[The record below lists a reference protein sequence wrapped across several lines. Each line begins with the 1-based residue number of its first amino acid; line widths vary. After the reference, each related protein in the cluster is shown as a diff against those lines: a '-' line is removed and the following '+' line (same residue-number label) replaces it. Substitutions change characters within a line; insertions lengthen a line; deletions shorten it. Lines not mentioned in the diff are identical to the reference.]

1 MSGCRSSGCSAVVC
15 IGSSGAVTAVAPSG
29 AKTGGGVAPSGAKTG
44 GAVAPSGAKGSSERE
59 PVTPP
64 FGDQP
69 PGEAHSALPAPV
81 DDQAVNLGDVG
92 VRECTGR
99 RPRGDGR
106 PTQDAR
112 PERVGQPQQVGDRQP
127 VDRSGSGSGEGV
139 DRVGIAAELL

>member
-1 MSGCRSSGCSAVVC
+1 MRAASSRILSAICSCETSTPSMSGCRSSGCSAVVC

-29 AKTGGGVAPSGAKTG
+29 AETGR
-44 GAVAPSGAKGSSERE
+44 AVAPTGAKGSSERE

-81 DDQAVNLGDVG
+81 DDEAVQLGDVG
-92 VRECTGR
+92 VRECAGGSTGS
-99 RPRGDGR
+99 DGS

-112 PERVGQPQQVGDRQP
+112 AERVGQPQQV
-127 VDRSGSGSGEGV
+127 
-139 DRVGIAAELL
+139 